1 MDELNP
7 MYSSILL
14 TADEGN
20 DGFLTA
26 REILKMELNADLAV
40 LSACETAT
48 GKLTEGEGM
57 LGLSRAF
64 FGAGVPALV
73 ASLWPVADESTR
85 ILMESFYRELEHGVR
100 PAKALRTAQLT
111 LMENQKYKRPNSWA
125 PFIFIGDTE

>member
-1 MDELNP
+1 MGDK
-7 MYSSILL
+7 
-14 TADEGN
+14 D

-26 REILKMELNADLAV
+26 REILKTELNADLAV

-64 FGAGVPALV
+64 FGANVPALV

-85 ILMESFYRELEHGVR
+85 ILMESFYREMDNGLR
-100 PAKALRTAQLT
+100 PAKALRMAQVS
-111 LMENQKYKRPNSWA
+111 LMEQPKYDHPKFWA